1 MTRYLNQNQ
10 IAEILGIK
18 SSTISHHRC
27 VKKKGWETL
36 PYIKIGGVILYSEDQ
51 FYEWLKSKTINMEV
65 YYD

>member
-1 MTRYLNQNQ
+1 MVKYLNQKQ

-36 PYIKIGGVILYSEDQ
+36 PYIKIGGVILYPEEE
-51 FYEWLKSKTINMEV
+51 FFRWLESKTINNKEG
-65 YYD
+65 